1 MPKVHPRDKLLYT
14 VDTARRA
21 WSQKRSILEDLTDD
35 KDLGEVVQKNLDR
48 SYKQRYNP
56 YLQQLH
62 WIRNTIKY
70 YKEKNLANGEIRRL
84 FGVTRKQYYLLLA
97 VAKAVQEPEA
107 IPYLE
112 EVTPKDFDLAEKDLD
127 YIKWRAWPEI
137 ISPEQEGKVQKDKED
152 RMKNIIKD
160 LFDL

>member
-1 MPKVHPRDKLLYT
+1 MPKVHPRDKLLYA

-21 WSQKRSILEDLTDD
+21 WSQKRPILEDLTDD

-62 WIRNTIKY
+62 WIGNTIKH
-70 YKEKNLANGEIRRL
+70 YKDKNLANGEIRRL
-84 FGVTRKQYYLLLA
+84 LGITRKQYYLALA
-97 VAKAVQEPEA
+97 VAKAVQEPAA

-127 YIKWRAWPEI
+127 YVKWGAWPEI
-137 ISPEQEGKVQKDKED
+137 ISPEQEEKVQKDKED

>member
-1 MPKVHPRDKLLYT
+1 M
-14 VDTARRA
+14 
-21 WSQKRSILEDLTDD
+21 
-35 KDLGEVVQKNLDR
+35 
-48 SYKQRYNP
+48 
-56 YLQQLH
+56 
-62 WIRNTIKY
+62 
-70 YKEKNLANGEIRRL
+70 ANGEIRRL
-84 FGVTRKQYYLLLA
+84 LGITRKQYYLALA

-127 YIKWRAWPEI
+127 YVKWGAWPEI
-137 ISPEQEGKVQKDKED
+137 ISPEQQEKVQKNKED